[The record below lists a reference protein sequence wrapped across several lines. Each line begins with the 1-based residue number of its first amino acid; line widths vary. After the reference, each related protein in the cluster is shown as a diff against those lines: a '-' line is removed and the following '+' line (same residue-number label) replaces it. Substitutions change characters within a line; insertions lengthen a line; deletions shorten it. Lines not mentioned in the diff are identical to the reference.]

1 MKRLTRQMGPLLV
14 GVGALLLAPVAGAT
28 VLWEW
33 NDVGATPAVDSG
45 QTSFHNTT
53 GPILADDFNPV
64 SSFNVT
70 QPGQLLVEWWGTAP
84 LPSNQP
90 GGVNQFE
97 VTFHTNTQSPA
108 GGGNEPAIGPV
119 FGGIAQLFV
128 DAIALDADGD
138 GIFLYSAQWTP
149 APGSVRPFNPFT
161 LTAGTDYWLS
171 VANAS
176 GNGWNWA
183 TPGDPAGTPDIGTE
197 QADAVFSTNGAPSVI
212 IGPHDGPWTAI
223 AGQDFAFRISTVPG
237 PASLPLLAAGLA
249 LLGLGGRRKRPKLRA
264 AQ

>member
-1 MKRLTRQMGPLLV
+1 MKKHLTRQMGALLV
-14 GVGALLLAPVAGAT
+14 GAGALLLAPAAGAV

-45 QTSFHNTT
+45 QTSFHNAT

-64 SSFNVT
+64 ASFNVN
-70 QPGQLLVEWWGTAP
+70 QPGQLLVEWWGTRP
-84 LPSNQP
+84 LPSPRP

-97 VTFHTNTQSPA
+97 VTFHTDNPLPA
-108 GGGNEPAIGPV
+108 GGNEPAVGPV

-128 DAIALDADGD
+128 DAVALDLDGD
-138 GIFLYSAQWTP
+138 GIFLYSSLWTP
-149 APGSVRPFNPFT
+149 APGSIRPFNPFT

-197 QADAVFSTNGAPSVI
+197 QANAVFSAGGLPSVI
-212 IGPHDGPWTAI
+212 SGPHDGPWTAI
-223 AGQDFAFRISTVPG
+223 AAQDFAFRISTVPG

-249 LLGLGGRRKRPKLRA
+249 LLGLGARRRRSSPQA
-264 AQ
+264 A